1 MEPGTSPNR
10 VLTVPNLLS
19 AVRLALVPV
28 FVYLL
33 LIRHADG
40 WAVGILIFSGVSD
53 WADGKIARVLNQA
66 SRFGELLDPAVD
78 RLYMIT
84 VPVALAAR
92 AMVPWWIVVTLLAR
106 DALLAATLP
115 LLRRQGL
122 TALPVTYVGK
132 AATFALM
139 VGFPL
144 ILGGQW
150 HATWSRVLLAFGW
163 GFLMWGVYLYLW
175 AFVLYLV
182 QVGLVLRR
190 TPKVGELPADPAL
203 RRVNGHG

>member
-33 LIRHADG
+33 LVRHADG

-115 LLRRQGL
+115 LLRRRGL

>member
-1 MEPGTSPNR
+1 
-10 VLTVPNLLS
+10 
-19 AVRLALVPV
+19 
-28 FVYLL
+28 
-33 LIRHADG
+33 
-40 WAVGILIFSGVSD
+40 
-53 WADGKIARVLNQA
+53 
-66 SRFGELLDPAVD
+66 
-78 RLYMIT
+78 MIT

-115 LLRRQGL
+115 LLRRRGL

>member
-33 LIRHADG
+33 LVRHADG
-40 WAVGILIFSGVSD
+40 WAVGILTFSGVSD

-115 LLRRQGL
+115 LLRRRGL